1 MRSQGVHDCLV
12 DVEAHVI
19 DEMNANLLR
28 PFTMVD
34 VETALFQIHPLI
46 SPWPD
51 GFSACFY

>member
-1 MRSQGVHDCLV
+1 VHDCLV
-12 DVEAHVI
+12 DVEAHVT
-19 DEMNANLLR
+19 DEMIADLLR

-51 GFSACFY
+51 GFSTCFYQ